1 MLKGSTVIELTD
13 TKTGEVE
20 RFDDNNIVTSAID
33 DIILKRKKYINF
45 EGGAIGSVNYR
56 PYSFVGLFPLYS
68 GFFGG
73 LLLFANRLDESQKYI
88 TGNDNII
95 GGASYGVAYSG
106 LASGVGSYNE
116 SESEINLDEGYVKL
130 VYDFST
136 NQCNG
141 TISAVSLANHN
152 YCKYRLYGID
162 IKDLYKSPS
171 ATFTQAMGTNTNGND
186 SSYSNYLPLLPV
198 HPAGA
203 NKNKLAFEGYCY
215 EIPMQYN
222 PEKGHLITFEY
233 VKLDGSARI
242 NGIRLHV
249 YDLHTKTID
258 FKSNVELTGCAYWT
272 PTEVFTKDFSIPAM
286 YIYDTAHC
294 AVSRGSTIGN
304 CDKGVAYVLGDIV
317 ATGTNFWTAGNVMRV
332 YKFNLNVDKYDDI
345 VMETLNITNTTTEQF
360 FVSST
365 SSSGSENRTVWF
377 KDGYM
382 YCPVGSGYNKKLA
395 KINLNDST
403 DVTIYET
410 SGGVVGGVLGD
421 WLYLNNSN
429 ASGDVSLSAHK
440 AEMLNTKTGEIRH
453 YSASRIPA
461 GYSGKP
467 IEIKGDEGYFIAK
480 CDLQDSNSSSNYF
493 SWAGHFKSRN
503 DYLGTINN
511 LDTPVTKTSD
521 KTMKITYILREENA
535 SIE

>member
-1 MLKGSTVIELTD
+1 
-13 TKTGEVE
+13 
-20 RFDDNNIVTSAID
+20 
-33 DIILKRKKYINF
+33 
-45 EGGAIGSVNYR
+45 
-56 PYSFVGLFPLYS
+56 
-68 GFFGG
+68 
-73 LLLFANRLDESQKYI
+73 
-88 TGNDNII
+88 
-95 GGASYGVAYSG
+95 
-106 LASGVGSYNE
+106 
-116 SESEINLDEGYVKL
+116 
-130 VYDFST
+130 
-136 NQCNG
+136 
-141 TISAVSLANHN
+141 
-152 YCKYRLYGID
+152 
-162 IKDLYKSPS
+162 
-171 ATFTQAMGTNTNGND
+171 
-186 SSYSNYLPLLPV
+186 
-198 HPAGA
+198 
-203 NKNKLAFEGYCY
+203 
-215 EIPMQYN
+215 
-222 PEKGHLITFEY
+222 
-233 VKLDGSARI
+233 
-242 NGIRLHV
+242 
-249 YDLHTKTID
+249 
-258 FKSNVELTGCAYWT
+258 
-272 PTEVFTKDFSIPAM
+272 
-286 YIYDTAHC
+286 
-294 AVSRGSTIGN
+294 
-304 CDKGVAYVLGDIV
+304 
-317 ATGTNFWTAGNVMRV
+317 MRV